1 MPHTPS
7 KAAEAA
13 FDDSFSLTRGIMVRA
28 WARWCI
34 YAGTQRVRKRKEF

>member
-13 FDDSFSLTRGIMVRA
+13 FDDSFSLTRGIIMVRA
-28 WARWCI
+28 REDGLRGDKIQLIA
-34 YAGTQRVRKRKEF
+34 FD